1 MNNLVF
7 FNNTTDIFSTFT
19 VLVLG
24 GCLINILA
32 HNFKATKTRAL
43 GLYVWHSIFCVIYV
57 FISLRQPAD
66 SIAYYIK
73 SKGSFDFELGTYA
86 VVYFIGFFSDTLSYL
101 GVFMIFNIFGSIG
114 LIAVDASLRHVTENK
129 SSFVKFMVLIV
140 VLLPSMNFWTGG
152 IGKDSIAFMSTGLL
166 LWASINFKQNYI
178 LLFIA
183 FVCMFL
189 VRPHI
194 GAIMVFTFALSLLLT
209 KISPLKR
216 IFFIIISIIG
226 MIKISPIVFKYLKL
240 DQASSLQNYIDVR
253 QGYNIDGGGSLDI
266 GSLSIFNKI
275 FTHGFRPLPYE
286 AHNFLSFMSSI
297 DNMLLLIVFSLSL
310 FSALFF
316 KGKKFSLNLSHPKE
330 NRWFLLIFSLSVM
343 ITSSMITSNLGIS
356 VRQKW
361 MYMPILLYFM
371 FLIMKVR
378 LSNSNKF

>member
-194 GAIMVFTFALSLLLT
+194 GAIMVFTLSLLLT

-378 LSNSNKF
+378 WSNSSKF